1 MEKALVMAELLSE
14 RTHLE
19 KLEWNI
25 NSLQSTFQR
34 MEAQRNANRTLQE
47 TQQTRLKYSID
58 VKQNQVDG
66 YV

>member
-25 NSLQSTFQR
+25 SSLQSTFQR
-34 MEAQRNANRTLQE
+34 MEAQRNANRTMQE
-47 TQQTRLKYSID
+47 TQQTRLKHSID
-58 VKQNQVDG
+58 VKQNKVDG
-66 YV
+66 

>member
-1 MEKALVMAELLSE
+1 MEKALVAAELLSE

-25 NSLQSTFQR
+25 TSLQTAFQR
-34 MEAQRNANRTLQE
+34 NEAKRNANRTMQE
-47 TQQTRLKYSID
+47 TQQTRLKQSID

-66 YV
+66 

>member
-1 MEKALVMAELLSE
+1 MAELLSE

-25 NSLQSTFQR
+25 SSLQSTFQR

-47 TQQTRLKYSID
+47 TQQTRLKHSID

-66 YV
+66 

>member
-25 NSLQSTFQR
+25 SSLQSTFQR
-34 MEAQRNANRTLQE
+34 MEAQRNANRTMQE
-47 TQQTRLKYSID
+47 TQQNRLKHSID
-58 VKQNQVDG
+58 VKQSQVDG
-66 YV
+66 

>member
-25 NSLQSTFQR
+25 SSLQSTFQR

-47 TQQTRLKYSID
+47 TQQTRLKHSID

-66 YV
+66 